1 MTNKHLLPRNHTGL
15 FKNKMATIHTIMNI
29 ALEYR
34 ITQKVPNHIFFV
46 TDSLFISNQINNEPR
61 LSAPSS
67 MERKRSM
74 NLVF

>member
-15 FKNKMATIHTIMNI
+15 FKNKMATIHTINMNI
-29 ALEYR
+29 ALEYC
-34 ITQKVPNHIFFV
+34 ISQKVPNHTFFV

-67 MERKRSM
+67 MEK
-74 NLVF
+74 NVL